1 MKNNYGKLKRTI
13 LIRSLLISVLVA
25 AIGYGILTFLVDGVF
40 QDSFARFVM
49 AIFTRFGIEQWKA
62 VEYYNR
68 IFVYNKSI
76 FVVGSLGILFLF
88 YFYVSVGRLTKYLND
103 ISGALE
109 KTLNPSD
116 EPIILVPELEP
127 MAETL
132 STLKMKL
139 KDRKSVV

>member
-88 YFYVSVGRLTKYLND
+88 YFPT
-103 ISGALE
+103 
-109 KTLNPSD
+109 
-116 EPIILVPELEP
+116 
-127 MAETL
+127 
-132 STLKMKL
+132 
-139 KDRKSVV
+139 